1 MLMAIK
7 RLTKLEQLGIVI
19 VIIVIGVFFYLKL
32 VDASLGKKLN
42 RTERDW
48 GKLSAD
54 VSRMRSEEKT
64 GPIKG
69 EIRKL
74 RKEVSRANQDL
85 KKAEIA
91 LTKNSEV
98 DEIANRIV
106 QTAAQSGLMIKKF
119 DRITDKNKIKEISK
133 ENELYKR
140 RYYNLTLQGRF
151 NTFRTFIKE
160 ISQLKFKEHRKL
172 VVIRKIAIESLA
184 EKKAMKAELWLGI

>member
-1 MLMAIK
+1 MTMAIK
-7 RLTKLEQLGIVI
+7 RLTKLEQIGILLA
-19 VIIVIGVFFYLKL
+19 IIVIGVFFYLKL
-32 VDASLGKKLN
+32 VDASLGKKLK

-48 GKLSAD
+48 VKLSAD

-64 GPIKG
+64 GRIER

-74 RKEVSRANQDL
+74 RKKVSKAKQDL

-91 LTKNSEV
+91 LTGDSEV

-119 DRITDKNKIKEISK
+119 DRITDKNKIKEISRG
-133 ENELYKR
+133 NEFYKR

-151 NTFRTFIKE
+151 NTFRFFLKE
-160 ISQLKFKEHRKL
+160 ISRLKFNEHPKL
-172 VVIRKIAIESLA
+172 IAIRKIVIEGPI
-184 EKKAMKAELWLGI
+184 EEKAMKAELWFSI

>member
-1 MLMAIK
+1 MATK
-7 RLTKLEQLGIVI
+7 RLTKLEQFGIVI

-32 VDASLGKKLN
+32 VDASLGKKLK

-48 GKLSAD
+48 GKLSTE
-54 VSRMRSEEKT
+54 VSRLRSEEKT
-64 GPIKG
+64 GRIEG

-74 RKEVSRANQDL
+74 RKKVSKIKQGL

-91 LTKNSEV
+91 LTKDSEV

-106 QTAAQSGLMIKKF
+106 HTAAQSGLMIKKF

-151 NTFRTFIKE
+151 NTFRSFIKE
-160 ISQLKFKEHRKL
+160 ISQLKFNEHWKL
-172 VVIRKIAIESLA
+172 IVIKKIALESLA
-184 EKKAMKAELWLGI
+184 EKKAMKAELWLSI

>member
-1 MLMAIK
+1 MATK
-7 RLTKLEQLGIVI
+7 RLTKLEQFGIVI

-32 VDASLGKKLN
+32 VDASLGKKLK

-48 GKLSAD
+48 GKLSTE
-54 VSRMRSEEKT
+54 VSRLRSEEKT
-64 GPIKG
+64 GRIEG

-74 RKEVSRANQDL
+74 RKKVSKVKQGL

-91 LTKNSEV
+91 LTKDSEV

-106 QTAAQSGLMIKKF
+106 HTAAQSGLMIKKF

-151 NTFRTFIKE
+151 NTFRSFIKE
-160 ISQLKFKEHRKL
+160 ISQLKFNEHWKL
-172 VVIRKIAIESLA
+172 IVIKKIALESLA
-184 EKKAMKAELWLGI
+184 EKKAMKAELWLSI